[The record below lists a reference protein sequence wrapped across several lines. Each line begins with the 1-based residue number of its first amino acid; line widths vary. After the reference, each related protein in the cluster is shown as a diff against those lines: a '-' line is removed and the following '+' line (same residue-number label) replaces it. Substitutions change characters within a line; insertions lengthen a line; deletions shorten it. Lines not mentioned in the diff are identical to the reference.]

1 MPFSK
6 TESFQKGSSGQPIHL
21 WWSRIGAVCCRDLAK
36 YKSVLLASEVEL
48 GTYQVQGLES
58 RPLVIRLLEFELDIL
73 KDGESLVTLGT
84 RPTFLLRDGVW
95 AILVYS
101 FLDTLLPCSQRECQY
116 LSAARRRRTRGTRR
130 GTRRISRSDQ

>member
-1 MPFSK
+1 M
-6 TESFQKGSSGQPIHL
+6 
-21 WWSRIGAVCCRDLAK
+21 
-36 YKSVLLASEVEL
+36 LLASEVEL

-95 AILVYS
+95 AILVHIFFVIPYS
-101 FLDTLLPCSQRECQY
+101 LVLKGSVDTCPPLGGGGLGARDGGREGSRDPTSDVERVHCSAVHVIKVEP
-116 LSAARRRRTRGTRR
+116 SAGPLRWC
-130 GTRRISRSDQ
+130 RS